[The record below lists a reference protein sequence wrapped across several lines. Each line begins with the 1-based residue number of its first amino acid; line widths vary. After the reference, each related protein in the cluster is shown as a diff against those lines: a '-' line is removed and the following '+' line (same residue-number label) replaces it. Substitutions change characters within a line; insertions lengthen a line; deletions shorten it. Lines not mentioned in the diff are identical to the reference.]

1 MPDFAEMLAIGVP
14 VETPEMRLS
23 ADMDKLAAV
32 LDAVDRPGM
41 RPMTEADIPSV
52 VEIENKSF
60 TKEAYPEQVFRDWL
74 AHGLTGTVVER
85 NEKVAAYLLD
95 RDDDKLPGFRLGQSL
110 AVHPDHRREGLGE
123 TLMRDMMAKHAKVSA
138 QVDTTNK
145 ASRGMLKKLGF
156 RTVRTYKDE
165 TRRAHLMKYET
176 PEKEA
181 AELTLAELK
190 AQSGKTDTDPSDAQK
205 ESGNYKKG
213 RVKWK
218 GLILAIENPQGT
230 IRKGKGWQTLMK
242 DHYGY
247 VVGTESKADGD
258 AVDFFLCED
267 NLDSEIVFIVN
278 QRKKTG
284 GFDEHKAVL
293 GCVSKEQAEKT
304 YLRNYSKGWEGMGE
318 VTPITLDHFKWWM
331 EYADTSKEVKN
342 GFFAAKENLKQ
353 EKKAEDPA
361 SGETLEAPLN
371 VVIDRPKGFKKTF
384 VTKAGPKE
392 LEYPLDYGYFPGTI
406 NPEDNE
412 DADVFMGTGGP
423 HHGRFMKGKPGPDG
437 AMVPDERK
445 WYAGLHPNEYEA
457 LKNWWETQHD
467 AGLTWDWTDLGD
479 RQKLLADA
487 GVVKQAE
494 DHPDDEEELKTILAE
509 KRYLGRYKCPHCGGT
524 NLYNGIPGT
533 GTTFRGSGVCAD
545 CKESCSIV
553 GSKLKRLGDGPE
565 IVMQDDQI
573 ESWRKRKRWDREHG
587 YKSEKKA
594 NSGIENPVRHVLIS
608 GHSGA
613 GKSTLSDKLHGET
626 GYPVVSL
633 DKHPLWAA
641 WKAQDDALDPAE
653 ANRLRREN
661 NQKIV
666 ADVLAN
672 TKEPSIIEGTQL
684 LHADPE
690 LVRPHR
696 RILLD
701 PKFDD
706 LVSQRLGRD
715 RTKPKF
721 SPEGMG
727 LPEDEWAEKR
737 RAMAREIAYIYR
749 PYVPRWRSDP
759 GVEVMG
765 RTKEGAFYPVPAD
778 QLDEP
783 VLFLVKRGADEH
795 DHPFTIAIDLDG
807 TLAEQEVPFDVDSI
821 GEPRTKAVRWA
832 RRFHRSGA
840 RIIIFTVRGDTELV
854 KDWLDEH
861 DVPYDFVNE
870 NPDQPEGSSGK
881 IFADIYYDDRAFNAV
896 DPDEHGPEIL
906 RRVKAHGADTEVED
920 AAPVSGSLLLESLGD
935 TDDQEEDDDSTGE
948 DR

>member
-218 GLILAIENPQGT
+218 GLTLAIENPQGT
-230 IRKGKGWQTLMK
+230 IRSGKSKDGKSWSVVMK
-242 DHYGY
+242 STYGY
-247 VVGTESKADGD
+247 IVGQRSKADGD
-258 AVDFFLCED
+258 NVDVFLSDEH
-267 NLDSEIVFIVN
+267 LDSELLFIVD
-278 QRKKTG
+278 QVKASG
-284 GFDEHKAVL
+284 EFDEHKVL
-293 GCVSKEQAEKT
+293 AGWIDIESAKAG
-304 YLRNYSKGWEGMGE
+304 YLANYSKGWTGLGNI
-318 VTPITLDHFKWWM
+318 TPITLPQFKDWL
-331 EYADTSKEVKN
+331 EHGDT
-342 GFFAAKENLKQ
+342 
-353 EKKAEDPA
+353 KKP
-361 SGETLEAPLN
+361 
-371 VVIDRPKGFKKTF
+371 
-384 VTKAGPKE
+384 
-392 LEYPLDYGYFPGTI
+392 
-406 NPEDNE
+406 
-412 DADVFMGTGGP
+412 
-423 HHGRFMKGKPGPDG
+423 
-437 AMVPDERK
+437 
-445 WYAGLHPNEYEA
+445 YAGTA
-457 LKNWWETQHD
+457 RHD
-467 AGLTWDWTDLGD
+467 
-479 RQKLLADA
+479 KDA
-487 GVVKQAE
+487 GVRDLAGYEDALCLPVGYQLQGLRSKGHPSLQKVAGELRGVPVGHGTVPAQVDARTERHDQGLHADELPMGDGQRAGEEQTDKSAADARREDAHADRVVRDKEAE
-494 DHPDDEEELKTILAE
+494 ADDRTHEDREGYVGFKGANDGGEVETEEEFWKRNEAE
-509 KRYLGRYKCPHCGGT
+509 KEARKDHKLGHIRDGYILCGCGFRYHAMPADEMCHKCGKHIT
-524 NLYNGIPGT
+524 
-533 GTTFRGSGVCAD
+533 V
-545 CKESCSIV
+545 
-553 GSKLKRLGDGPE
+553 RLRS
-565 IVMQDDQI
+565 MT
-573 ESWRKRKRWDREHG
+573 
-587 YKSEKKA
+587 KKA

-807 TLAEQEVPFDVDSI
+807 TLAEQEVPFDADSI
-821 GEPRTKAVRWA
+821 GEPIERALAWV
-832 RRFHRSGA
+832 RRFRKAGA
-840 RIIIFTVRGDTELV
+840 RLIIFTVRGDNELV
-854 KDWLDEH
+854 KDWLEEH
-861 DVPYDFVNE
+861 DVPFDYINE

-881 IFADIYYDDRAFNAV
+881 IFADIYYDDRAV
-896 DPDEHGPEIL
+896 DARDHDTAGPEVL
-906 RRVKAHGADTEVED
+906 ERMRRGEKIDGKLLL
-920 AAPVSGSLLLESLGD
+920 SLL
-935 TDDQEEDDDSTGE
+935 EEADGE
-948 DR
+948 REGVDE